1 MKKLHDSSALAKQVA
16 EKMGMDQKTGMELYK
31 ELSQISNGHVKDILD
46 ELTAPEKKQEEA
58 NQKYV
63 AVIKAS
69 CTQDVRH
76 MTGAGLNPVDE
87 DSWRCP
93 GKIPLFIG
101 IVEASTPVRAM
112 HQAAA
117 QAGVDASVIELISI

>member
-16 EKMGMDQKTGMELYK
+16 EKMGMDQRAGMELYK
-31 ELSQISNGHVKDILD
+31 ELSQISNGHVKDVLD

-69 CTQDVRH
+69 CTQDVRY
-76 MTGAGLNPVDE
+76 MAGAGLNLVDE

-93 GKIPLFIG
+93 GKMPLFIG

-117 QAGVDASVIELISI
+117 QAGVDASAIELISI